1 MSYRNSEMDAF
12 ILEAAIDGITKSY
25 LAGKN
30 ESHAMIKER
39 VETLV
44 QGKLLAELADRNRNY
59 VAYRTT
65 QKGLQHL
72 LAHRSLHSVSMAA
85 VEA

>member
-1 MSYRNSEMDAF
+1 MSHRDSEMAAF
-12 ILEAAIDGITKSY
+12 ILKAAIDGITQSY

-30 ESHAMIKER
+30 ENHAAIKGH
-39 VETLV
+39 VEMLV
-44 QGKLLAELADRNRNY
+44 HDQLLAELADKNCNY

-65 QKGLQHL
+65 QKGLQYL
-72 LAHRSLHSVSMAA
+72 LAHSIPA

>member
-1 MSYRNSEMDAF
+1 MSYKNSEVVAF
-12 ILEAAIDGITKSY
+12 ILEAAIEGITKSY

-30 ESHAMIKER
+30 ENHAMIKEH
-39 VETLV
+39 VEMLV
-44 QGKLLAELADRNRNY
+44 LEQLLAELADRNRNY

-65 QKGLQHL
+65 HKGLQHL

>member
-1 MSYRNSEMDAF
+1 MSYRDSEVVAF

-25 LAGKN
+25 LAGKREN
-30 ESHAMIKER
+30 YAVIKEH
-39 VETLV
+39 VELLV
-44 QGKLLAELADRNRNY
+44 QEQFLAELADKSRNY
-59 VAYRTT
+59 IAYRTT

-72 LAHRSLHSVSMAA
+72 LAHSSLHRISMVT

>member
-1 MSYRNSEMDAF
+1 MSYRDSEMVVF

-30 ESHAMIKER
+30 ENYAMAKY

-44 QGKLLAELADRNRNY
+44 RDQLLAELADKSRNY
-59 VAYRTT
+59 VAYKTT
-65 QKGLQHL
+65 QKGIQHL
-72 LAHRSLHSVSMAA
+72 LVHKSLHSISLPA

>member
-1 MSYRNSEMDAF
+1 MSYRDSEMVAF

-30 ESHAMIKER
+30 ENNAMTKY
-39 VETLV
+39 VEMLV
-44 QGKLLAELADRNRNY
+44 QDQFLAELADKSHNY

-65 QKGLQHL
+65 QKGIQHL
-72 LAHRSLHSVSMAA
+72 LSNRSLHSISMPA

>member
-1 MSYRNSEMDAF
+1 MSYRDSEMVAF

-30 ESHAMIKER
+30 ENYAVTKY
-39 VETLV
+39 VEMLV
-44 QGKLLAELADRNRNY
+44 QDQFLAELTDKSRNY

-65 QKGLQHL
+65 QKGIQHL
-72 LAHRSLHSVSMAA
+72 LTHKSLHSVSMPA

>member
-1 MSYRNSEMDAF
+1 MVAF

-25 LAGKN
+25 LTGKSEN
-30 ESHAMIKER
+30 AMAR
-39 VETLV
+39 YVEMLV
-44 QGKLLAELADRNRNY
+44 RDQLLAELADKSRNY

-65 QKGLQHL
+65 QKGIQHL
-72 LAHRSLHSVSMAA
+72 LARRSLLSISMPA